1 MDPTSKMSARP
12 RVRGG
17 LLATVRVDPVDLEP
31 GRGGRERDDARLS
44 HALEIACA
52 GTDHTRQSGLEI
64 RQTFAEMFRSNPAQ
78 RERISTFGY
87 RTGNSSRESS
97 GAAPAARPP
106 PARGGTST
114 CDGSRRVRAA
124 GAAWIVRVRVAGLP
138 RGSSANG
145 SRRGRRAD
153 RPRTGAASSSKDAED
168 RATSSA
174 RPFGTRTWSSRR
186 PRRAPA
192 DSRLRG
198 MLECSPKDFD
208 RMVRTTSVM
217 HPSTRRAAPARG
229 SRGTCRGRGR
239 RAPRFQRISR
249 PRGSAPT
256 GARRARAGPA
266 RPSAGT
272 SGRSRTSRR
281 RGRRNT
287 CEWTARRPRPDKD
300 GARVL
305 RRREPSVKP
314 VRTRLRAG
322 SEPTQCD
329 ARRVGR
335 TEKSRRLFDA
345 DRARPVGLV
354 EELLEE
360 RRRVGQRR
368 SKGRED
374 RASDVHLDRALHGGW
389 HLGLGFW

>member
-153 RPRTGAASSSKDAED
+153 RPRTG
-168 RATSSA
+168 
-174 RPFGTRTWSSRR
+174 
-186 PRRAPA
+186 
-192 DSRLRG
+192 
-198 MLECSPKDFD
+198 
-208 RMVRTTSVM
+208 
-217 HPSTRRAAPARG
+217 
-229 SRGTCRGRGR
+229 
-239 RAPRFQRISR
+239 
-249 PRGSAPT
+249 
-256 GARRARAGPA
+256 RAGAA
-266 RPSAGT
+266 RIV
-272 SGRSRTSRR
+272 
-281 RGRRNT
+281 RG
-287 CEWTARRPRPDKD
+287 
-300 GARVL
+300 
-305 RRREPSVKP
+305 
-314 VRTRLRAG
+314 
-322 SEPTQCD
+322 Q
-329 ARRVGR
+329 
-335 TEKSRRLFDA
+335 
-345 DRARPVGLV
+345 
-354 EELLEE
+354 
-360 RRRVGQRR
+360 GQRR
-368 SKGRED
+368 LRRTRKTGR
-374 RASDVHLDRALHGGW
+374 RVPRGP
-389 HLGLGFW
+389 LGLELGVVDVLVALQQIRACAVCSNVRRKISTGWSGPRL